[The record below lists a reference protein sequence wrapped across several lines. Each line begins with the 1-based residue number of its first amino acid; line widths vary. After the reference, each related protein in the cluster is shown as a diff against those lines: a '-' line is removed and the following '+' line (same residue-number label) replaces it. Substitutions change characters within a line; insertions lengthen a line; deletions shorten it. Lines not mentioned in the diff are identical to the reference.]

1 MIEDPEKTIKK
12 ITLNVSGKELKCSEI
27 GYFMYIM
34 RIQSRVSSN
43 DTIYY
48 KKNKDTNI
56 SNNKLENEWWIRS
69 FYGTTYL
76 ENGCKIKIDDK
87 LSYNQL
93 YNIWSIMKQKFSFN
107 CAYIST
113 DTFTG
118 CINKYFY
125 NYNNKKK

>member
-1 MIEDPEKTIKK
+1 MIEGQENPIKK
-12 ITLNVSGKELKCSEI
+12 ITLNVSGKELKCSDI
-27 GYFMYIM
+27 AYFMYIM
-34 RIQSRVSSN
+34 RIQSRISSN

-69 FYGTTYL
+69 YHGTTYL

-93 YNIWSIMKQKFSFN
+93 YNIWSIMKQKFNFN
-107 CAYIST
+107 CACIST

-118 CINKYFY
+118 CTNKYFS
-125 NYNNKKK
+125 NY